1 MTDTEPNPPAAP
13 SKASIV
19 EQLLGKAAGAS
30 IAEFGAA
37 TGWQPHSCRAF
48 LTGLKKKG
56 RVIERSKR
64 KDGTTI
70 YRIIK
75 PGKSKAVVARTD
87 TATVP
92 SAAEAS

>member
-1 MTDTEPNPPAAP
+1 MTDTELKPPAAP

-30 IAEFGAA
+30 IAEIGAA
-37 TGWQPHSCRAF
+37 TEWQPHSCRAF

-64 KDGTTI
+64 KDGTTV

-75 PGKSKAVVARTD
+75 PGKSKSVVAGTD

-92 SAAEAS
+92 APTEAS

>member
-1 MTDTEPNPPAAP
+1 MTDTEHKPPVTP

-19 EQLLGKAAGAS
+19 EQLLAKAAGAS
-30 IAEFGAA
+30 IAEIGVV
-37 TGWQPHSCRAF
+37 TGWQPHSCRAL

-56 RVIERSKR
+56 RAIQRSKR

-75 PGKSKAVVARTD
+75 PGKSKAVVASTD
-87 TATVP
+87 TGTVP
-92 SAAEAS
+92 VATEAS

>member
-1 MTDTEPNPPAAP
+1 MTDTEPKPSAPP
-13 SKASIV
+13 SKASFV

-30 IAEFGAA
+30 IAEIGAA

-48 LTGLKKKG
+48 FTGLKKKG

-70 YRIIK
+70 YRVIK
-75 PGKSKAVVARTD
+75 PGKSKAVAASTD

-92 SAAEAS
+92 AATEAS

>member
-1 MTDTEPNPPAAP
+1 MTETKLKPPAAP

-19 EQLLGKAAGAS
+19 EQLPNNAAGAS
-30 IAEFGAA
+30 IAEIGDA

-64 KDGTTI
+64 KDGVTI
-70 YRIIK
+70 YRVIK
-75 PGKSKAVVARTD
+75 PGKLKAVGASTD
-87 TATVP
+87 TTTLRAT
-92 SAAEAS
+92 AEVN

>member
-1 MTDTEPNPPAAP
+1 MTDTELKLPAAP

-19 EQLLGKAAGAS
+19 EQLLAKAAGAS
-30 IAEFGAA
+30 IADIGAA

-64 KDGTTI
+64 KDGTTT

-75 PGKSKAVVARTD
+75 PGKSKAAVASTD
-87 TATVP
+87 TSTGPAT
-92 SAAEAS
+92 AEVN

>member
-1 MTDTEPNPPAAP
+1 MTDTELKPLAAP

-19 EQLLGKAAGAS
+19 EQLLAKAAGAS
-30 IAEFGAA
+30 IAEIGAA

-75 PGKSKAVVARTD
+75 PGKSKAVVASTD

-92 SAAEAS
+92 ATAEAN

>member
-1 MTDTEPNPPAAP
+1 MTDTGPKRPAAS

-19 EQLLGKAAGAS
+19 EQLLAKAAGAS
-30 IAEFGAA
+30 IAEIGAA
-37 TGWQPHSCRAF
+37 TGWQPHSGRAF

-64 KDGTTI
+64 KDDITT

-75 PGKSKAVVARTD
+75 LGKSKAAVASAD
-87 TATVP
+87 TSTGPA
-92 SAAEAS
+92 SAETS

>member
-1 MTDTEPNPPAAP
+1 MTDTELKPPVAP

-19 EQLLGKAAGAS
+19 EQLLAKAAGAS
-30 IAEFGAA
+30 IAEIGAA

-48 LTGLKKKG
+48 LTSLKKKG

-75 PGKSKAVVARTD
+75 PGKSKVVVASPD

-92 SAAEAS
+92 ATAGAS